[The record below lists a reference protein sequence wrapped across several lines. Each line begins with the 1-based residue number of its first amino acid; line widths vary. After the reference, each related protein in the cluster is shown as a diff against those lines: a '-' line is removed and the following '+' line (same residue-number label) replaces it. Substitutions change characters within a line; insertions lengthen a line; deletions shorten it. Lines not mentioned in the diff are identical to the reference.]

1 VTIEI
6 GGNDAC
12 TPTIGQQTS
21 TKDFTDQVGA
31 ALTRLV
37 SDDPKVYIQV
47 ASIPDINQLW
57 EAFTE
62 PVAGSPILA
71 IDPNAQL
78 RWSLFNVCQALLANP
93 TSTAQVDEDRRAAFQ
108 NQVIDY
114 NGALAEVCAEF
125 KRCLFDNNAV
135 FNSTFTADDVANV
148 TNTGG
153 LDIFPF
159 NVIPV
164 FGAGAIPNSTADY
177 FHPSLQ
183 GQASLAETSWNAT
196 FPMN

>member
-1 VTIEI
+1 MTIEI

-12 TPTIGQQTS
+12 TPTIGQQTP

-31 ALTRLV
+31 ALNRLV
-37 SDDPKVYIQV
+37 ATDPKVYIQMP
-47 ASIPDINQLW
+47 SIPDINQLW
-57 EAFTE
+57 EAVHE
-62 PVAGSPILA
+62 SPA
-71 IDPNAQL
+71 PPRDPNALL

-93 TSTAQVDEDRRAAFQ
+93 LRRHRPTWTAGPLSSPGDRLQR
-108 NQVIDY
+108 
-114 NGALAEVCAEF
+114 ALAEVCAEF
-125 KRCLFDNNAV
+125 TRCLFDNNAV
-135 FNSTFTADDVANV
+135 FNSTFTAADVATV

-177 FHPSLQ
+177 FHPSLL

-196 FPMN
+196 FPMD